1 MNKKLMPQHR
11 AFWRDNHSE
20 SNDFTERNSEG
31 LNTVTKFFV
40 SVLNLNVLISE
51 K

>member
-20 SNDFTERNSEG
+20 SNDFTEGNSEG
-31 LNTVTKFFV
+31 LNTVTNFFCRRLEP
-40 SVLNLNVLISE
+40 SRSDTRE
-51 K
+51 